1 MKEEKEMDLKLHS
14 PASHSLVECLKE
26 LKFGR
31 PSVEQFLLDDFCN
44 IIKERLG
51 NDGPGFS
58 PEIVRMV
65 FEKGLSKDKFE
76 EIIGEI

>member
-1 MKEEKEMDLKLHS
+1 MLKGIK
-14 PASHSLVECLKE
+14 VWKT
-26 LKFGR
+26 
-31 PSVEQFLLDDFCN
+31 SVEQFLLEDLCN